1 MPFLMTTPEL
11 SPFLFLGHFQF
22 FTPSLS
28 LITQS
33 VNPSTSPGQFRV
45 KSDPS
50 LRFILGFLSLY
61 PSSGDLITAS
71 PGILP
76 QFCEESSRPA
86 KLVIDLQLDRFPRF
100 HHNCVNAILVPFT
113 ILREAELK
121 PTLKRIFQDNFYM
134 KSKYNV

>member
-1 MPFLMTTPEL
+1 MTTPEL

-33 VNPSTSPGQFRV
+33 VNPSASSGQFRV

-61 PSSGDLITAS
+61 PSSGDLITPS

-76 QFCEESSRPA
+76 QFSEESSRPA
-86 KLVIDLQLDRFPRF
+86 KLD
-100 HHNCVNAILVPFT
+100 
-113 ILREAELK
+113 
-121 PTLKRIFQDNFYM
+121 Y
-134 KSKYNV
+134 